1 MVVLAKT
8 TDPKMAPIAI
18 MLRRVRR
25 EVRSASFTSG
35 VKIVL
40 LFSRNFIGDYFC
52 ALVKSFH
59 KGEAETHVC
68 AGYGRKPAAVTW
80 RRAAQTRPVRSS
92 REQPGQASGDDPRQA
107 ACRNDR
113 LTSEGDIHGLATS
126 VWFGSKPFQLIEL

>member
-1 MVVLAKT
+1 MRTGSASLTHGFDGSVFLKGYRPIHWTGRSPPNLVGSKSPILRSSTLRSPSAVRIFVPFKKQLDLHRAGGQANAVVVLART

-59 KGEAETHVC
+59 KGE
-68 AGYGRKPAAVTW
+68 
-80 RRAAQTRPVRSS
+80 
-92 REQPGQASGDDPRQA
+92 
-107 ACRNDR
+107 
-113 LTSEGDIHGLATS
+113 
-126 VWFGSKPFQLIEL
+126 